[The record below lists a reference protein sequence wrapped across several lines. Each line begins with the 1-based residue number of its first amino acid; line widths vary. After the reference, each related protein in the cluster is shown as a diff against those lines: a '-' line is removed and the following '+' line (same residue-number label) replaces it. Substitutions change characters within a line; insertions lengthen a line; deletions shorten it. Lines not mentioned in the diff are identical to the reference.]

1 MKKGLRCD
9 HAFLNVPRHHTWS
22 LYLVL
27 CRLFV
32 CLFLS
37 FNSTSYSYENTY
49 MTVQLRGLSTL
60 RGSVVCC

>member
-1 MKKGLRCD
+1 MCPSITPG
-9 HAFLNVPRHHTWS
+9 

-37 FNSTSYSYENTY
+37 FNFTSYSYENTY
-49 MTVQLRGLSTL
+49 MTVQLRDLSTL
-60 RGSVVCC
+60 QGSVVLLAQCRG